1 MKYLDGLNAGDVSGN
16 STEINV
22 SLVSPWLKIVKFF
35 QTGYVPV
42 WNFPPNGYEGF
53 MCQLVQT
60 TSGSF
65 LLSVVAEAIG
75 TRGMTMADRNITA
88 TSNVKANTFLFML
101 PSPFP
106 IFGKQY
112 LLQYLYKIDP
122 NSAYFL
128 FNKVKPNKL

>member
-1 MKYLDGLNAGDVSGN
+1 
-16 STEINV
+16 
-22 SLVSPWLKIVKFF
+22 
-35 QTGYVPV
+35 
-42 WNFPPNGYEGF
+42 

-65 LLSVVAEAIG
+65 LLSVVAEAVG
-75 TRGMTMADRNITA
+75 TRGMAIADRNIAA

-101 PSPFP
+101 PSPFS
-106 IFGKQY
+106 ILEKQY
-112 LLQYLYKIDP
+112 LLQYLYKIDS